1 MKNVSCV
8 YSAEVAVV
16 NLACKGNRFVVG
28 KRGCTNCRMRGF
40 LHTNQERLHDVPE
53 NLRCF
58 FCKDCDI
65 CKGSGV
71 ESVRKAKIRE
81 SLLPNTVQKD
91 YDVELPAI
99 KEFDT

>member
-1 MKNVSCV
+1 MKNASCV
-8 YSAEVAVV
+8 CSAEVAVV
-16 NLACKGNRFVVG
+16 KLACKGNRSVVG

-40 LHTNQERLHDVPE
+40 LHLNQERLHDVPE

-65 CKGSGV
+65 CKGTGV

-81 SLLPNTVQKD
+81 SLLPNSVKS
-91 YDVELPAI
+91 DVNLSAI